1 MEAFHGNSNEAEN
14 REQKT
19 EMNLEFVFFR
29 RSNYARSNQT
39 SNFEVI
45 GEKE

>member
-19 EMNLEFVFFR
+19 EMNLEFVFF
-29 RSNYARSNQT
+29 S
-39 SNFEVI
+39 
-45 GEKE
+45 KEQLCKI